1 VLTTNFLPDLDIAT
15 RTMETARFG
24 QRFQTLMNIVVVD
37 DQHSA
42 RLMMRKVVEG
52 ISQDVRVFDF
62 GDPIVALEWSKTQR
76 IDLLLLDYR
85 MPGFDGLEFAR
96 RFRRLP
102 ANRDVPIVLISVVGD
117 EPLRQAAL
125 DAGVIDF
132 LVKPVRPRE
141 LRARFRN
148 LLSLRRQGESVKERA
163 RSLEE
168 RLLANLHEI
177 ENREREIL
185 FRLAKAAEYRDFTTG
200 LHLMRMSHYVELLA
214 EELGLPEDEVRRVTI
229 AAPLHDIGKIGI
241 PDSILLKRGTL
252 TEEESV
258 IMRRHPVIGHEIL
271 RGSRSKFMQDAAV
284 IALRHHERWDG
295 TGYPDGLRGDEI
307 PIAAQIVAAADVFD
321 ALTTERPYKAAWSLA
336 KSLDYFVEQRGKLFS
351 PACVDIMLGNVARLS
366 EIQQSSLEPNGNG
379 Y

>member
-1 VLTTNFLPDLDIAT
+1 
-15 RTMETARFG
+15 
-24 QRFQTLMNIVVVD
+24 MNIVVVD

-62 GDPIVALEWSKTQR
+62 GDPIVALKWSKTQR

-168 RLLANLHEI
+168 RLLANLQEV

-200 LHLMRMSHYVELLA
+200 IHLMRMSHYVELLA
-214 EELGLPEDEVRRVTI
+214 EELGLPEDDVRCLTL

-241 PDSILLKRGTL
+241 PDSILQKKGGL
-252 TEEESV
+252 TDEEMR
-258 IMRRHPVIGHEIL
+258 IMRHHPLIGHEIL
-271 RGSRSKFMQDAAV
+271 RDSQSKFIKMAAV

-295 TGYPDGLRGDEI
+295 SGYPDGLKGNEI
-307 PIAAQIVAAADVFD
+307 PLAAQIVSVADVYD
-321 ALTTERPYKAAWSLA
+321 ALTTERPYKSAWSSA
-336 KSLDYFVEQRGKLFS
+336 KALDYLVENRGVLFS
-351 PACVDIMLGNVARLS
+351 PVCVDVMLANQARLS
-366 EIQQSSLEPNGNG
+366 EIQYASLAAKELG